1 MKVYIFLFFYYII
14 EPLLTLTRDM
24 HNKLKFNYNPLIS
37 FSRDFTFEQN
47 PIKVVNYCC

>member
-1 MKVYIFLFFYYII
+1 MKVYFFLFFYYII
-14 EPLLTLTRDM
+14 EPLTRDM